1 MMLTPLFTMR
11 LLAEERRNQTLS
23 LLLAAPIS
31 SSEIVIGKYL
41 SLIFFL
47 TIIIASSTAMV
58 SLLAFGTNLDP
69 GLLFTNSL
77 GLWLLTA
84 SYSAL
89 GLYLSALT
97 KQPIV
102 AAMSA
107 IALSFGLWL
116 IDVGSSESGSIMHVL
131 SPSAHAQNLNAGLII
146 STDII
151 YFVIFIATFLLLT
164 IRRVNN
170 NRLYA

>member
-1 MMLTPLFTMR
+1 
-11 LLAEERRNQTLS
+11 
-23 LLLAAPIS
+23 
-31 SSEIVIGKYL
+31 VIGKYL
-41 SLIFFL
+41 SLIFFI

-58 SLLAFGTNLDP
+58 SLLGFGTHLDP
-69 GLLFTNSL
+69 GLLLTNSL

-116 IDVGSSESGSIMHVL
+116 IDVGSSESGSIIACPFTQRTRPE
-131 SPSAHAQNLNAGLII
+131 SECGI
-146 STDII
+146 SH
-151 YFVIFIATFLLLT
+151 
-164 IRRVNN
+164 
-170 NRLYA
+170 